1 MRSWGVMG
9 ALIVSI
15 GLGSPVWAQQP
26 APQPGGQPGPGMGSG
41 TMMMGG
47 MGHQGGMGMG
57 QGQPGMMMGH
67 GGSRMMMGDMGAREG
82 SRFDRPLISLLLRHR
97 EMFHLTPEQEQ
108 RLRALRADYEKD
120 VARGEAEVRVAEV
133 DLREMLAAE
142 APDLS
147 KIEAQVKRIAALQ
160 GELRFRRIRTL
171 QAGLALLTKEQR
183 QQLDRHL
190 DHMGMMGGG
199 MGPGMMG
206 GGMMGPPGPGMG
218 PRQPAPPRGGA
229 GPEPQR

>member
-1 MRSWGVMG
+1 MRSWGVVG

-15 GLGSPVWAQQP
+15 GLGSPVWAQHP
-26 APQPGGQPGPGMGSG
+26 APQPGGPAGPAMG
-41 TMMMGG
+41 
-47 MGHQGGMGMG
+47 
-57 QGQPGMMMGH
+57 PGMMMGH
-67 GGSRMMMGDMGAREG
+67 GGSRMMKGDMGAREG

-147 KIEAQVKRIAALQ
+147 QVEAQVKRIAALQ